1 MEAGDSLVRSLITD
15 RRRRPGGAV
24 ARVNVGVDSV
34 AFAVDVVVGQ
44 IEAKAGEHDG
54 DPENSDPSRL
64 HGFSPLGRLFEP
76 RVSGLLFQRFAS
88 GRDASVSSESS
99 LIPKRH

>member
-54 DPENSDPSRL
+54 DPENGDSFRL
-64 HGFSPLGRLFEP
+64 HGFSPLGEALRTSGVGIACFSALPLGGMRQFPP
-76 RVSGLLFQRFAS
+76 RVR
-88 GRDASVSSESS
+88 
-99 LIPKRH
+99 